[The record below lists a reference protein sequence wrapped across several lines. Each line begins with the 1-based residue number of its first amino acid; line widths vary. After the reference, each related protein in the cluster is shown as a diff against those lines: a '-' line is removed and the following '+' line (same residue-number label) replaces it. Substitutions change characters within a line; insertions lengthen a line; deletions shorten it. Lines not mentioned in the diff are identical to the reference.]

1 MKQRKLKKV
10 LLTIHTH
17 SHSHTPTT
25 RPSSSF
31 FSSSFFPWL
40 FCVFSVYGVYGVCG
54 VCGVCEQLHFVGKA
68 INITLRT
75 FTSAVSVCVCVFL
88 CLDEFAMKSRLKLYT
103 SCPVLGHSPP
113 GSKRAGEGPNGS
125 APPAPMSTWH
135 TPPPHQSPG
144 PWALFPPFR
153 CGSPRHKWVLCRLP

>member
-1 MKQRKLKKV
+1 MLSYNYTSGYDFLSYMEYPV
-10 LLTIHTH
+10 LLLQEYALIYYAFKYQDLLGKRTQLVAVFYSIVATLIYLKL
-17 SHSHTPTT
+17 
-25 RPSSSF
+25 
-31 FSSSFFPWL
+31 FP
-40 FCVFSVYGVYGVCG
+40 VI
-54 VCGVCEQLHFVGKA
+54 

-125 APPAPMSTWH
+125 APPAPMST
-135 TPPPHQSPG
+135 
-144 PWALFPPFR
+144 
-153 CGSPRHKWVLCRLP
+153 